1 MTELETIEYAKMF
14 IDKMAN
20 GIDPITDKPVPE
32 QDTINN
38 VRISRCL
45 FFVSDVLRRVI
56 ENGGT
61 EHRAIG
67 PSQHMKKVPFA
78 LTAEQAARFAYS
90 EQPLKISEI
99 VRRINSLIDTDT
111 MAPLSVT
118 SVTGWLVG
126 IGLLEQK
133 QTADGHTAK
142 TPTEEGKA
150 CGITT
155 VLRSNRSSTYET
167 VCYDVNAQHFLLD
180 NLDAIIAARA
190 GRTDMQGQPWSEE
203 DNRILVEQ
211 FGKGAA
217 LKEIAAA
224 LRRTAGAVRAH
235 AEKLGLIKP

>member
-1 MTELETIEYAKMF
+1 MTELETIDSAKMY
-14 IDKMAN
+14 IEKMAN

-32 QDTINN
+32 QDMINN

-56 ENGGT
+56 ENGG
-61 EHRAIG
+61 IG
-67 PSQHMKKVPFA
+67 HDAERIAPCVKKVPFA
-78 LTAEQAARFAYS
+78 LTQEQSARFAYS
-90 EQPLKISEI
+90 DQPLRISEI
-99 VRRINSLIDTDT
+99 VRRINSLIDADT
-111 MAPLSVT
+111 MALLSVT

-150 CGITT
+150 CGITS
-155 VLRSNRSSTYET
+155 VLRSNGASVYET

-211 FGKGAA
+211 FGKDAA
-217 LKEIAAA
+217 LKEIAAT
-224 LRRTAGAVRAH
+224 LRRTTGAVRAH

>member
-32 QDTINN
+32 QDMVNN

-61 EHRAIG
+61 ERRAIG
-67 PSQHMKKVPFA
+67 PSQRVKKVPFA
-78 LTAEQAARFAYS
+78 LTEEQSARFAYS
-90 EQPLKISEI
+90 EQPLTISEI
-99 VRRINSLIDTDT
+99 VHRINSLIDADT
-111 MAPLSVT
+111 MVPLSVT

-126 IGLLEQK
+126 MGLLEQK
-133 QTADGHTAK
+133 QTEGGHTAK
-142 TPTEEGKA
+142 IPTGEGKA
-150 CGITT
+150 CGITS
-155 VLRSNRSSTYET
+155 VLRSNGASVYET

-224 LRRTAGAVRAH
+224 LRRTTGAVRAH